1 VARLELGLWVG
12 GAALVAGFLVAIYRS
27 FVVARPDEWLLRVR
41 NGRMMDAGVG
51 IVLFRWPWDA
61 VVRFTSTIQ
70 RVGFAVDALSQDR
83 IRVTIEG
90 FILWSVGSKGE
101 EPFRAF
107 QRLGVVNLDRPPA
120 DLRSSRH
127 LLTTPQHKAFQQLLA
142 AAVQRLVGTKTL
154 AALLGKQDSLV
165 DELRERLRTTE
176 SEMAIRVDQVEI
188 LRVRAADEG
197 LMSELSAEVEARV
210 GDEAARAR
218 LEVSERAKK
227 RELESAQRLAVEEA
241 AGKRQHLEREHALR
255 LATLAKEAE
264 AEVQRQRMAE
274 AKTLAEEARTLAAAK
289 AASERKELELAEGL
303 ERIRR
308 EAEARRDAMVLVSSA
323 EEQKSQPVRD
333 HELSRLVTERVAEA
347 FARLPIHDARWVT
360 VGADNPGA
368 GLVGLVRTVREG
380 LTAGESSKAAPPPP
394 KR

>member
-1 VARLELGLWVG
+1 M
-12 GAALVAGFLVAIYRS
+12 AGMLVAIYRS
-27 FVVARPDEWLLRVR
+27 IVVARPDEWLLRVR
-41 NGRMMDAGVG
+41 NGRMVNAGVG

-70 RVGFAVDALSQDR
+70 RVGFAVEALSEDR
-83 IRVTIEG
+83 IRVTVEG
-90 FILWSVGSKGE
+90 FILWSVESKGE

-107 QRLGVVNLDRPPA
+107 QRLGVVNLDRPPT
-120 DLRSSRH
+120 DLRSPRH

-142 AAVQRLVGTKTL
+142 AAVQRLAGTRTL
-154 AALLGKQDSLV
+154 ASLLGKQDTLV
-165 DELRERLRTTE
+165 EELRERLRTTE

-188 LRVRAADEG
+188 LRVRAADEE
-197 LMSELSAEVEARV
+197 LMDELSAEVEARV

-241 AGKRQHLEREHALR
+241 AGKRQQLEREHTLR

-264 AEVQRQRMAE
+264 AEVQRQKMAE
-274 AKTLAEEARTLAAAK
+274 AKSLAEEARTLAAAK
-289 AASERKELELAEGL
+289 AASERKELELAESL

-308 EAEARRDAMVLVSSA
+308 EAEARRDAIVLVSSA

-333 HELSRLVTERVAEA
+333 HELGRLITERVADA
-347 FARLPIHDARWVT
+347 FARLPIKDARWVT
-360 VGADNPGA
+360 VGGESPVAS
-368 GLVGLVRTVREG
+368 LVGLVRSVREG
-380 LTAGESSKAAPPPP
+380 LMAVEAAPVAPPPTE
-394 KR
+394 R

>member
-1 VARLELGLWVG
+1 MAGLELGLWVG
-12 GAALVAGFLVAIYRS
+12 GLALVAGLLVAIHRAI
-27 FVVARPDEWLLRVR
+27 VVARPDEWLLRVR
-41 NGRMMDAGVG
+41 NGRMVDAGVG

-70 RVGFAVDALSQDR
+70 RVGFAVEALSEDR
-83 IRVTIEG
+83 IRVAVEG
-90 FILWSVGSKGE
+90 FILWSVGSNGE

-120 DLRSSRH
+120 DLRSPRH

-142 AAVQRLVGTKTL
+142 AAVQRLAGTKTL
-154 AALLGKQDSLV
+154 AVLLGKQDTLV
-165 DELRERLRTTE
+165 DEFRERLRTTE
-176 SEMAIRVDQVEI
+176 AEMAIRVDQVEI
-188 LRVRAADEG
+188 LRIRAADEE
-197 LMSELSAEVEARV
+197 LMGELSAEVEARV

-264 AEVQRQRMAE
+264 AEAQRQRMAE
-274 AKTLAEEARTLAAAK
+274 AKALAEEARTLAAAK

-333 HELSRLVTERVAEA
+333 HELGRLVTERVADA
-347 FARLPIHDARWVT
+347 FARLPIKDARWVT
-360 VGADNPGA
+360 VGGESPVAS
-368 GLVGLVRTVREG
+368 LVGLLRTVREG
-380 LTAGESSKAAPPPP
+380 LTAGEAAQGVPLPPE
-394 KR
+394 R